1 MFNNLFIKVYLF
13 FRAAGIKYI
22 CDFESPF
29 GPKNKE
35 RTAAMVFIVNITQ
48 RIYMNPTLPPPPHPN
63 PNWWAGW
70 QVVSKLKNKRMHFF
84 IS

>member
-1 MFNNLFIKVYLF
+1 MFNNSFIKVHLF

-35 RTAAMVFIVNITQ
+35 RTAEYI
-48 RIYMNPTLPPPPHPN
+48 
-63 PNWWAGW
+63 
-70 QVVSKLKNKRMHFF
+70 
-84 IS
+84 